1 MFCRINKWSIF
12 IQSQFSFQCVI
23 FPFILLVS
31 CTDAQGYAPKYG
43 YYPTQ
48 QGDWTLGSF
57 NLVTQ
62 PTIVVW
68 IKKDET
74 VVDGFVVPREPKYY
88 EKLSNRAKYVA
99 KAICSFGNCR
109 PVKRSQEVEV
119 ELITGYFKRLYNY
132 H

>member
-1 MFCRINKWSIF
+1 MIF
-12 IQSQFSFQCVI
+12 GVFAS
-23 FPFILLVS
+23 S
-31 CTDAQGYAPKYG
+31 CIAAQGYAPRYG

-48 QGDWTLGSF
+48 QGDWALGAF

-88 EKLSNRAKYVA
+88 DKNSDRAKYVA

-109 PVKRSQEVEV
+109 PVKKSQEVEV
-119 ELITGYFKRLYNY
+119 ELITGMKTM
-132 H
+132 

>member
-1 MFCRINKWSIF
+1 MIF
-12 IQSQFSFQCVI
+12 VI
-23 FPFILLVS
+23 AASS
-31 CTDAQGYAPKYG
+31 CIDGQGYAPRYG

-48 QGDWTLGSF
+48 QGDWALGAF

-88 EKLSNRAKYVA
+88 DKNSDRAKTWGVGP
-99 KAICSFGNCR
+99 KND
-109 PVKRSQEVEV
+109 
-119 ELITGYFKRLYNY
+119 
-132 H
+132 